1 MGLPSLGGILSGS
14 GAPPAGWLSPDDPL
28 SGIEALELGEKRA
41 RPRAG
46 DPHTRGKCR
55 ACGELVAYADAA
67 GHAAGHWGGK
77 GAGAH
82 MVLIE
87 SRERHEFWMLARAA
101 RGAFLSDIDARLRRS
116 WLDCH
121 FDHVSMMVV
130 DGVDFNGGV
139 VIGEHDPGDMYLR
152 MEDHTVE
159 EVLGSGSVGDYTYD
173 LLPHRTTYLDV
184 RVVSECPASGMD
196 RPVEVAMRNE
206 RIEHDCDGCGLRR
219 GGKRI
224 CIECS
229 SLAKDVFMCGVCAR
243 RHRHDGDLRFLPV
256 RNSPRMGRCMY
267 GRSNRE
273 DTTPWP
279 PTHAWGK
286 RLGGM
291 YGGGF

>member
-1 MGLPSLGGILSGS
+1 MGWPSLGGLF
-14 GAPPAGWLSPDDPL
+14 GAGLPPGWLSPNDPL
-28 SGIEALELGEKRA
+28 SGTKALDLAEARI

-46 DPHTRGKCR
+46 DPPTRGKCR
-55 ACGELVAYADAA
+55 TCGELVAQAGAA
-67 GHAAGHWGGK
+67 GHMAGHWGGSGG
-77 GAGAH
+77 GAYAL
-82 MVLIE
+82 LIE

-130 DGVDFNGGV
+130 DGIDFNGGV

-173 LLPHRTTYLDV
+173 LMPHRSTYLDV
-184 RVVSECPASGMD
+184 RAVSECPATGMD
-196 RPVEVAMRNE
+196 RPVEVAVRNE
-206 RIEHDCDGCGLRR
+206 RIEHDCEECGAR
-219 GGKRI
+219 GGGRRI

-229 SLAKDVFMCGVCAR
+229 SLARDRFMCSACAR
-243 RHRHDGDLRFLPV
+243 GHRHDGDLRFLPA

-267 GRSNRE
+267 GKSDRRE
-273 DTTPWP
+273 MTPWP
-279 PTHAWGK
+279 PTHAWG
-286 RLGGM
+286 RRIENA
-291 YGGGF
+291 YGGGL